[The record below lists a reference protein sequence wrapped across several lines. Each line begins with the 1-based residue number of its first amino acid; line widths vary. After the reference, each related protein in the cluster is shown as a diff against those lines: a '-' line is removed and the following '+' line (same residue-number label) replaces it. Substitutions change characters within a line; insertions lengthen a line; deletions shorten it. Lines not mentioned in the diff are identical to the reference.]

1 MKLRGTN
8 RRYIAAR
15 AGRTR
20 FSVCGLP
27 RIPRFAPTE
36 PPSLAG
42 FAWFSSA
49 ALLAVVF
56 LSVYAAAFP
65 PAFPPAFPD
74 DARRRAPIASVARY
88 DFSDF
93 VNAAR

>member
-65 PAFPPAFPD
+65 PAFPD
-74 DARRRAPIASVARY
+74 DARRRAPLASVARY

>member
-1 MKLRGTN
+1 MGASTADLLEPSS
-8 RRYIAAR
+8 
-15 AGRTR
+15 AGDASCASTP
-20 FSVCGLP
+20 G
-27 RIPRFAPTE
+27 E

>member
-1 MKLRGTN
+1 MKLRGTH

-36 PPSLAG
+36 PPS
-42 FAWFSSA
+42 
-49 ALLAVVF
+49 
-56 LSVYAAAFP
+56 AFP
-65 PAFPPAFPD
+65 PAVPD

>member
-1 MKLRGTN
+1 MKPRGTS

-15 AGRTR
+15 AGGLR

-27 RIPRFAPTE
+27 RTALPLPAPAPT
-36 PPSLAG
+36 LAG

-65 PAFPPAFPD
+65 PAFPG
-74 DARRRAPIASVARY
+74 DARRQQPLGSPIARY

-93 VNAAR
+93 ASAAR

>member
-1 MKLRGTN
+1 MKLRGNN

-27 RIPRFAPTE
+27 RVPRLAPEE

-65 PAFPPAFPD
+65 PTFPD
-74 DARRRAPIASVARY
+74 DAGRRAAVTSVARY